1 MAAPKRSAR
10 GRRRAAPKAATPAA
24 TAKAVRA
31 LERRLVRLTAAR
43 EADRRRH
50 ARELEAARRE
60 LDRRLAAM
68 MNEIAGL
75 RHHEARAAALERLL
89 AEREARIARLEGLL
103 RTPTELA

>member
-1 MAAPKRSAR
+1 M
-10 GRRRAAPKAATPAA
+10 PAA
-24 TAKAVRA
+24 TASAMRS
-31 LERRLVRLTAAR
+31 LERRLSRLTAAR

-50 ARELEAARRE
+50 ARELEAARRT

-68 MNEIAGL
+68 MSELASL

-89 AEREARIARLEGLL
+89 AEREARIARLEALL